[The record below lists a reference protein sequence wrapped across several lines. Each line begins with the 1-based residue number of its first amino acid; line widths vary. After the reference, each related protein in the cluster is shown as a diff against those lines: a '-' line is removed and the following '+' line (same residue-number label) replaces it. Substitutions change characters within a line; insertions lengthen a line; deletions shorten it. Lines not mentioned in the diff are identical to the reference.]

1 MKINDT
7 FYIDYEASDMSY
19 ISNLIDPAVESRILP
34 SDPRYYAHK
43 RAYDTMTKSSMDVNK
58 DIMLRTVYERNFRFT
73 EEQIKERLI
82 GGNTPE
88 PTISN
93 EEAKVMLEAGLQELM
108 DFLSHI
114 HFEPSIRFVN
124 TLLLTPDKD
133 TYIKDYFKL
142 QDNPGYTKI
151 VEEMKSQDWMLVKE
165 KLQYVPKNRVNNHLI
180 IYYGPAGTGKTTLA
194 CAQSKTCIICSSDT
208 TPKDLLQDFNFED
221 GKATF
226 NKSVLWQSIEAGET
240 IAFDEIN
247 FLPKDTRQFL
257 QGLTDNKESIDF
269 LGNNIKIHPDFKIIG
284 TMNLVIEGV
293 TIPLSEPLVDRCAEI
308 KEFKLTA
315 HDLYKAMTE

>member
-7 FYIDYEASDMSY
+7 FYIDIDTSNMSFT
-19 ISNLIDPAVESRILP
+19 SNLIDPNVDAVILS
-34 SDPRYYAHK
+34 SDPMYYSFK
-43 RAYDTMTKSSMDVNK
+43 RIYDTLTKSSMDVNK
-58 DIMLRTVYERNFRFT
+58 DYMLKSAYKRNFKFT
-73 EEQIKERLI
+73 DDQIKERLI
-82 GGNTPE
+82 SGDKPE
-88 PTISN
+88 PKISN
-93 EEAKVMLEAGLQELM
+93 DEAKAMLEAGLQELI

-114 HFEPSIRFVN
+114 QFEPSIRFVN
-124 TLLLTPDKD
+124 TLLLTADKD

-151 VEEMKSQDWMLVKE
+151 VEEMKSKDWMLVKE

-194 CAQSKTCIICSSDT
+194 CSQSKTCIICSSDT

-226 NKSVLWQSIEAGET
+226 NKSVLWQAIEDGET
-240 IAFDEIN
+240 ITFDEIN

-269 LGNNIKIHPDFKIIG
+269 LGNNIKIHHDFKIIG

-315 HDLYKAMTE
+315 QDLYKAMTE